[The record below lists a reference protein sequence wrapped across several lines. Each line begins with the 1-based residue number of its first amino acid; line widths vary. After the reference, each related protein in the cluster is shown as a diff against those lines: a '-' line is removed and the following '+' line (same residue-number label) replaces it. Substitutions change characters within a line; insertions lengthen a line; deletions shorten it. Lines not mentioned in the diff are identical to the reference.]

1 MARSEWRIGKTGQ
14 PAFLFAIRYFAARY
28 SLESPVSDITQ
39 LEAEILS
46 GIAASADEAALETV
60 RVAAL
65 GRKGTVSELL
75 KTLGAMTPDERKV
88 QGPLI
93 NGLKEHVTAALA
105 ARREALQEAALDQR
119 LNTEVVDV
127 TLPVREAPSEIGRVH
142 PISQVVDELT
152 AIFAD
157 MGFAVAE
164 GPDIETDDYNFT
176 KLNFPDSHPAREMH
190 DTFYFNPK
198 PDGSRLLL
206 RTHTSPVQ
214 IRTMLT
220 QKPPIRVII
229 PGRTYRSDSDQTHTP
244 MFHQVEGLVI
254 DKGSHL
260 GHLKWILEEFCKA
273 FFEVD
278 QVKMRFRP
286 SFFPFTEPS
295 LEVDIQCRR
304 DKGEIRFGEGEDW
317 LEILGC
323 GMVHPNV
330 LRNCGLDPDEY
341 QGFAWGLGIDRI
353 AMLKYG
359 MPDLRA
365 FFEADVRWLNHY
377 GFRPLDF
384 PTLAGGLSA

>member
-1 MARSEWRIGKTGQ
+1 VPDIAQ
-14 PAFLFAIRYFAARY
+14 
-28 SLESPVSDITQ
+28 LESEIMGAIAAAGDESA
-39 LEAEILS
+39 LEA
-46 GIAASADEAALETV
+46 V
-60 RVAAL
+60 RVSAL
-65 GRKGTVSELL
+65 GKKGMVSELL
-75 KTLGAMTPDERKV
+75 KTLGAMTPQERKEK
-88 QGPLI
+88 GPLI
-93 NGLKEHVTAALA
+93 NGLKDRVTESIA
-105 ARREALQEAALDQR
+105 ARREELKNAALDQR
-119 LNTEVVDV
+119 LNTETVDV
-127 TLPVREAPSEIGRVH
+127 TLPVREAPAEVGRVH
-142 PISQVVDELT
+142 PISQVIDELT
-152 AIFAD
+152 VIFAD

-164 GPDIETDDYNFT
+164 GPDIETDAYNFT
-176 KLNFPDSHPAREMH
+176 MLNFPESHPARDMH
-190 DTFYFNPK
+190 DTFFFNPK

-214 IRTMLT
+214 IRTMLA

-229 PGRTYRSDSDQTHTP
+229 PGRTYRCDSDQTHTP

-254 DKGSHL
+254 DRESHL

-295 LEVDIQCRR
+295 LEVDIQCLR

-330 LRNCGLDPDEY
+330 LKNCGLDPDEY

-365 FFEADVRWLNHY
+365 FFEADVRWLAHY

-384 PTLAGGLSA
+384 PTLAGGLST

>member
-1 MARSEWRIGKTGQ
+1 VADINT
-14 PAFLFAIRYFAARY
+14 
-28 SLESPVSDITQ
+28 LEQ
-39 LEAEILS
+39 EIL
-46 GIAASADEAALETV
+46 GAVAASSDEAALEAV
-60 RVAAL
+60 RIASL
-65 GRKGTVSELL
+65 GKSGSVSALL
-75 KTLGAMTPDERKV
+75 KTLGGMTPDERKA

-93 NGLKEHVTAALA
+93 NSLKDRVTSAIA
-105 ARREALQEAALDQR
+105 ARKIALGDAALDAR
-119 LNTEVVDV
+119 LTSETVDV
-127 TLPVREAPSEIGRVH
+127 TLPLREAPTEAGRIH
-142 PISQVVDELT
+142 PISQVIDELT

-176 KLNFPDSHPAREMH
+176 KLNFPEGHPAREMH

-214 IRTMLT
+214 VRTMLA

-260 GHLKWILEEFCKA
+260 GHLKWILAEFCKA

-278 QVKMRFRP
+278 DVKMRFRP

-295 LEVDIQCRR
+295 LEVDIQCKR

-330 LRNCGLDPDEY
+330 LRNCGLDPDVY
-341 QGFAWGLGIDRI
+341 QGFAWGMGIDRI

-359 MPDLRA
+359 MPDLRP
-365 FFEADVRWLNHY
+365 FFEADVRWLSNY

-384 PTLAGGLSA
+384 PTLAGGLSS

>member
-1 MARSEWRIGKTGQ
+1 MTD
-14 PAFLFAIRYFAARY
+14 LH
-28 SLESPVSDITQ
+28 
-39 LEAEILS
+39 
-46 GIAASADEAALETV
+46 ALETELLAAIAVAEDESALEAV

-65 GRKGTVSELL
+65 GKSGSLSALL
-75 KTLGAMTPDERKV
+75 KTLGTMAPEARKE
-88 QGPLI
+88 QGLLI
-93 NGLKEHVTAALA
+93 NGVKDRVTVAIAGRRDALKQL
-105 ARREALQEAALDQR
+105 ALDQR
-119 LNTEVVDV
+119 LNTEMVDV
-127 TLPVREAPSEIGRVH
+127 TLPVREAPAEAGRIH

-176 KLNFPDSHPAREMH
+176 KLNFPEGHPAREMH

-214 IRTMLT
+214 IRTMLA

-260 GHLKWILEEFCKA
+260 GHLKWILQEFCKA

-341 QGFAWGLGIDRI
+341 QGFAWGMGIDRI

-365 FFEADVRWLNHY
+365 FFEADVRWLAHY

-384 PTLAGGLSA
+384 PTLAGGLST

>member
-1 MARSEWRIGKTGQ
+1 MSDLQA
-14 PAFLFAIRYFAARY
+14 
-28 SLESPVSDITQ
+28 LENQ
-39 LEAEILS
+39 ILTD
-46 GIAASADEAALETV
+46 IAAADSETSLETV

-65 GRKGTVSELL
+65 GRKGTVSALL
-75 KTLGAMTPDERKV
+75 ATLGTLAPEERRT
-88 QGPLI
+88 QGPLF
-93 NGLKEHVTAALA
+93 NGLKDRVTTALNSRKRALKDAALN
-105 ARREALQEAALDQR
+105 ER
-119 LNTEVVDV
+119 LNSEAVDV
-127 TLPVREAPSEIGRVH
+127 TLPVRDAPVETGRIH
-142 PISQVVDELT
+142 PISEVTDELIT
-152 AIFAD
+152 IFAD

-176 KLNFPDSHPAREMH
+176 KLNFPQDHPARDMH
-190 DTFYFNPK
+190 DTFFFNPK

-214 IRTMLT
+214 VRTMLT

-229 PGRTYRSDSDQTHTP
+229 PGRTYRCDSDQTHTP

-254 DKGSHL
+254 DKQSHL
-260 GHLKWILEEFCKA
+260 GHLKWILAEFCKA

-278 QVKMRFRP
+278 DVKMRFRP

-304 DKGEIRFGEGEDW
+304 DKGEIRFGEGDDW

-330 LRNCGLDPDEY
+330 LRNCGLDPNEY
-341 QGFAWGLGIDRI
+341 QGFAWGMGIDRI

-365 FFEADVRWLNHY
+365 FFEADVRWLSHY

-384 PTLAGGLSA
+384 PTLAGGLSS

>member
-1 MARSEWRIGKTGQ
+1 M
-14 PAFLFAIRYFAARY
+14 
-28 SLESPVSDITQ
+28 SDIAK
-39 LEAEILS
+39 LETDILNAVA
-46 GIAASADEAALETV
+46 AASDEAALEVV
-60 RVAAL
+60 RVSSL
-65 GRKGTVSELL
+65 GKKGSVSELL
-75 KTLGAMTPDERKV
+75 ATLGKMPPEQRKV

-93 NGLKEHVTAALA
+93 NGLKDKVAAAIQARKTELA
-105 ARREALQEAALDQR
+105 DKALDAR
-119 LNTEVVDV
+119 LNTEGVDV
-127 TLPVREAPSEIGRVH
+127 TLPVRESTAEAGRIH
-142 PISQVVDELT
+142 PVSQVIDELT

-176 KLNFPDSHPAREMH
+176 KLNFPADHPAREMH
-190 DTFYFNPK
+190 DTFYFHPQ
-198 PDGSRLLL
+198 PDGSRMLL

-214 IRTMLT
+214 VRTMLK

-304 DKGEIRFGEGEDW
+304 EKGEIRFGEGEDW

-330 LRNCGLDPDEY
+330 LKNCGLDPDEY
-341 QGFAWGLGIDRI
+341 QGFAWGMGIDRI

-359 MPDLRA
+359 MPDLRP
-365 FFEADVRWLNHY
+365 FFEADVRWLSHY

>member
-1 MARSEWRIGKTGQ
+1 
-14 PAFLFAIRYFAARY
+14 
-28 SLESPVSDITQ
+28 
-39 LEAEILS
+39 
-46 GIAASADEAALETV
+46 
-60 RVAAL
+60 
-65 GRKGTVSELL
+65 
-75 KTLGAMTPDERKV
+75 
-88 QGPLI
+88 
-93 NGLKEHVTAALA
+93 
-105 ARREALQEAALDQR
+105 
-119 LNTEVVDV
+119 
-127 TLPVREAPSEIGRVH
+127 
-142 PISQVVDELT
+142 LT

-164 GPDIETDDYNFT
+164 GPDIETDDLNFA
-176 KLNFPDSHPAREMH
+176 KLNMPEGHPAREMH

-214 IRTMLT
+214 IRTMLS

-229 PGRTYRSDSDQTHTP
+229 PGRTYRVDSDQTHTP

-254 DKGSHL
+254 DKGAHL

-295 LEVDIQCRR
+295 LETDIQCR
-304 DKGEIRFGEGEDW
+304 KGKDEVRFGEGEDW

-359 MPDLRA
+359 MPDLRP
-365 FFEADVRWLNHY
+365 FFEADMRWLSHY
-377 GFRPLDF
+377 GFRPLDL
-384 PTLAGGLSA
+384 PTLAGGLSS